1 MFVRARHLAVL
12 FSAVLALC
20 ALSAGVQAQQYPSKA
35 IRFVVPWPP
44 GGAADIMARLIGD
57 GLAKEF
63 GQTVVVDNRPGAGG
77 LMATEQVARMEPDG
91 YTLLLGSTGPNSI
104 AASLYKNLR
113 YDPVKDLTPVTQIT
127 ELPLL
132 LVVHKDF
139 PANSVQELIAYA
151 KANPGKVNFAS
162 VGAGTAQHLAS
173 EIFKIAAGIN
183 IVHVPYKGSAP
194 AFTDLAG
201 GAVQMLFDNIPA
213 SRAMLQAGKVK
224 AIAVSTATRS
234 AVMPD
239 IPTVAESGLPGFHVS
254 AWQNVLMPPGSPP
267 EAVNRVNREIRK
279 LLNAPELRKRI
290 TDMGANVAGNSPA
303 EEAQRIKDEVEKWG
317 RAVKAAGISLEY

>member
-1 MFVRARHLAVL
+1 MFARARHLAVL
-12 FSAVLALC
+12 LAAFLAMGVLSEGAH
-20 ALSAGVQAQQYPSKA
+20 AQYPSKA
-35 IRFVVPWPP
+35 IRFIVPWPP
-44 GGAADIMARLIGD
+44 GGAADIMARLIGE
-57 GLAKEF
+57 GLSKEL

-77 LMATEQVARMEPDG
+77 LVATEQVAKMEPDG
-91 YTLLLGSTGPNSI
+91 HTLLLGSTGPNAI
-104 AASLYKNLR
+104 AGSLYKNLR

-132 LVVHKDF
+132 LVVNKDF
-139 PANSVQELIAYA
+139 PANNVKELIAYA

-162 VGAGTAQHLAS
+162 VGSGTAQHLAS
-173 EIFKIAAGIN
+173 EIFKITAGIN

-224 AIAVSTATRS
+224 AIAVSTSTRS
-234 AVMPD
+234 TAMPD
-239 IPTVAESGLPGFHVS
+239 LPTVAESGLPGFHVS
-254 AWQNVLMPPGSPP
+254 AWQNIAMPPGSPP
-267 EAVNRVNREIRK
+267 EAVARVNREVVK
-279 LLNAPELRKRI
+279 FLNSPEMRKRI
-290 TDMGANVAGNSPA
+290 TDMGANVVGNTPA

-317 RAVKAAGISLEY
+317 RAVKAAGVSLEY

>member
-1 MFVRARHLAVL
+1 MFARARHLAVL
-12 FSAVLALC
+12 LAAVLAMGV
-20 ALSAGVQAQQYPSKA
+20 LSEGAHAQYPSKA
-35 IRFVVPWPP
+35 IRFIVPWPP

-57 GLAKEF
+57 GLSKEL

-77 LMATEQVARMEPDG
+77 LVATEQVAKMEPDG
-91 YTLLLGSTGPNSI
+91 HTLLLGSTGPNAI
-104 AASLYKNLR
+104 AGSLYKNLR

-132 LVVHKDF
+132 LVVNKDF
-139 PANSVQELIAYA
+139 PANNVKELIAYA

-162 VGAGTAQHLAS
+162 VGSGTAQHLAS
-173 EIFKIAAGIN
+173 EIFKITAGIN

-224 AIAVSTATRS
+224 AIAVSTSTRS
-234 AVMPD
+234 TAMPD
-239 IPTVAESGLPGFHVS
+239 LPTVAESGLPGFHVS
-254 AWQNVLMPPGSPP
+254 AWQNIAMPPGSPP
-267 EAVNRVNREIRK
+267 EAVARINREVVK
-279 LLNAPELRKRI
+279 FLNSPEMRKRI
-290 TDMGANVAGNSPA
+290 TDMGANVVGNTAA

-317 RAVKAAGISLEY
+317 RAVKAAGVSLEY

>member
-1 MFVRARHLAVL
+1 MFARARHLAVL
-12 FSAVLALC
+12 LAAFLAMGVLSGGAH
-20 ALSAGVQAQQYPSKA
+20 AQYPSKA
-35 IRFVVPWPP
+35 IRFIVPWPP
-44 GGAADIMARLIGD
+44 GGAADIMARLIGE
-57 GLAKEF
+57 GLSKEL

-77 LMATEQVARMEPDG
+77 LVATEQVAKMEPDG
-91 YTLLLGSTGPNSI
+91 HTLLLGSTGPNAI
-104 AASLYKNLR
+104 AGSLYKNLR

-132 LVVHKDF
+132 LVVNKDF
-139 PANSVQELIAYA
+139 PANNVKELIAYA

-173 EIFKIAAGIN
+173 EIFKITAGIN

-224 AIAVSTATRS
+224 AIAVSTSSRS
-234 AVMPD
+234 TAMPD
-239 IPTVAESGLPGFHVS
+239 LPTVAESGLPGFHVS
-254 AWQNVLMPPGSPP
+254 AWQNIAMPPGSPP
-267 EAVNRVNREIRK
+267 EAVARINREVVK
-279 LLNAPELRKRI
+279 FLNSPEMRKRI
-290 TDMGANVAGNSPA
+290 TDMGANVVGNTAA

-317 RAVKAAGISLEY
+317 RAVKAAGVSLEY

>member
-1 MFVRARHLAVL
+1 MLL
-12 FSAVLALC
+12 GVLAFGAFSQG
-20 ALSAGVQAQQYPSKA
+20 ALAQYPNKA

-57 GLAKEF
+57 GLSKEF
-63 GQTVVVDNRPGAGG
+63 GQSVVVDNRPGAGG
-77 LMATEQVARMEPDG
+77 LVATEAVTKMEPDG
-91 YTLLLGSTGPNSI
+91 YTLLLGSTGPNAI
-104 AASLYKNLR
+104 AGSLYKNLR

-132 LVVHKDF
+132 LVVNKDF
-139 PANSVQELIAYA
+139 PANSVRELIAYA

-162 VGAGTAQHLAS
+162 VGSGTAQHLAS
-173 EIFKIAAGIN
+173 EIFKIAAGID

-213 SRAMLQAGKVK
+213 SRAMIQAGKVK
-224 AIAVSTATRS
+224 VLAVSTTARS
-234 AVMPD
+234 AAMPE

-254 AWQNVLMPPGSPP
+254 AWQNVAMPAGSPP
-267 EAVNRVNREIRK
+267 DAVNRINKEILK
-279 LLNAPELRKRI
+279 ILNSPEMKKRI
-290 TDMGANVAGNSPA
+290 TDMGANVVGNSPS
-303 EEAQRIKDEVEKWG
+303 EEAQRIKDETAKWAK
-317 RAVKAAGISLEY
+317 AVKAAGVTLEY

>member
-1 MFVRARHLAVL
+1 MFARARHLAVL
-12 FSAVLALC
+12 LAAFLAMGVLSEGAH
-20 ALSAGVQAQQYPSKA
+20 AQYPSKA
-35 IRFVVPWPP
+35 IRFIVPWPP
-44 GGAADIMARLIGD
+44 GGAADIMARLIGE
-57 GLAKEF
+57 GLSKEL

-77 LMATEQVARMEPDG
+77 LVATEQVAKMEPDG
-91 YTLLLGSTGPNSI
+91 HTLLLGSTGPNAI
-104 AASLYKNLR
+104 AGSLYKNLR

-132 LVVHKDF
+132 LVVNKDF
-139 PANSVQELIAYA
+139 PANNVKELIAYA

-162 VGAGTAQHLAS
+162 VGSGTAQHLAS
-173 EIFKIAAGIN
+173 EIFKITAGIN

-224 AIAVSTATRS
+224 AIAVSTSTRS
-234 AVMPD
+234 TAMPD
-239 IPTVAESGLPGFHVS
+239 LPTVAESGLPGFHVS
-254 AWQNVLMPPGSPP
+254 AWQNIAMPPGSPP
-267 EAVNRVNREIRK
+267 EAVARVNREVVK
-279 LLNAPELRKRI
+279 FLNSPEMRKRI
-290 TDMGANVAGNSPA
+290 TDMGANVVGNTPA

-317 RAVKAAGISLEY
+317 RAVKAAGVSLDY

>member
-1 MFVRARHLAVL
+1 MFARARHLAVL
-12 FSAVLALC
+12 LAAFLAMGVLSEGAH
-20 ALSAGVQAQQYPSKA
+20 AQYPSKA
-35 IRFVVPWPP
+35 IRFIVPWPP
-44 GGAADIMARLIGD
+44 GGAADIMARLIGE
-57 GLAKEF
+57 GLSKEL

-77 LMATEQVARMEPDG
+77 LVATEQVAKMEPDG
-91 YTLLLGSTGPNSI
+91 HTLLLGSTGPNAI
-104 AASLYKNLR
+104 AGSLYKNLR

-132 LVVHKDF
+132 LVVNKDF
-139 PANSVQELIAYA
+139 PANNVKELIAYA

-162 VGAGTAQHLAS
+162 VGSGTAQHLAS
-173 EIFKIAAGIN
+173 EIFKITAGIN

-224 AIAVSTATRS
+224 AIAVSTSTRS
-234 AVMPD
+234 SAMPD
-239 IPTVAESGLPGFHVS
+239 LPTVAESGLPGFHVS
-254 AWQNVLMPPGSPP
+254 AWQNIAMPPGSPP
-267 EAVNRVNREIRK
+267 EAVARVNREVVK
-279 LLNAPELRKRI
+279 FLNSPEMRKRI
-290 TDMGANVAGNSPA
+290 TDMGANVVGNTPA

-317 RAVKAAGISLEY
+317 RAVKAAGVSLDY

>member
-1 MFVRARHLAVL
+1 MFARARHLAVL
-12 FSAVLALC
+12 LAAFLAMGVLSEGAH
-20 ALSAGVQAQQYPSKA
+20 AQYPSKA
-35 IRFVVPWPP
+35 IRFIVPWPP
-44 GGAADIMARLIGD
+44 GGAADIMARLIGE
-57 GLAKEF
+57 GLSKEL

-77 LMATEQVARMEPDG
+77 LVATEQVAKMEPDG
-91 YTLLLGSTGPNSI
+91 HTLLLGSTGPNAI
-104 AASLYKNLR
+104 AGSLYKNLR

-132 LVVHKDF
+132 LVVNKDF
-139 PANSVQELIAYA
+139 PANNVKELIAYA

-162 VGAGTAQHLAS
+162 VGSGTAQHLAS
-173 EIFKIAAGIN
+173 EIFKITAGIN

-224 AIAVSTATRS
+224 AIAVSTSTRS
-234 AVMPD
+234 SAMPD
-239 IPTVAESGLPGFHVS
+239 LPTVAESGLPGFHVS
-254 AWQNVLMPPGSPP
+254 AWQNIAMPPGSPP
-267 EAVNRVNREIRK
+267 EAVARVNREVVK
-279 LLNAPELRKRI
+279 FLNSPEMRKRI
-290 TDMGANVAGNSPA
+290 TDMGANVVGNTPA

-317 RAVKAAGISLEY
+317 RAVKAAGVSLEY